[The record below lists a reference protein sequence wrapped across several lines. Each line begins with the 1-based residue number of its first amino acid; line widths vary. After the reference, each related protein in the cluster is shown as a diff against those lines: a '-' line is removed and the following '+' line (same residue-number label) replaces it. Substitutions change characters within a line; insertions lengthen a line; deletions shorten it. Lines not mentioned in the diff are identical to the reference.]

1 MRLLLC
7 FFLLSA
13 CTFVKEDT
21 ALNQDTMK
29 VSVVFLDE
37 HSEEFVLPLFSTT
50 QDLLDLINCDECDF
64 SRLNPLSPLH
74 PNDVI
79 VLSEKTENPC
89 ISLNQANQS
98 ELETLPNIGP
108 SLALR
113 IIDYRTEFGYFQSL
127 EDIMLIKGIKEKLFE
142 KIKAYICL

>member
-13 CTFVKEDT
+13 CTVVKEDT

-64 SRLNPLSPLH
+64 SRLNPLSPIH

-79 VLSEKTENPC
+79 VLSEKTDNPC

>member
-13 CTFVKEDT
+13 CTLVKEDT

-79 VLSEKTENPC
+79 VLSEKTDNPC